1 MRNTFFFAIFAPKT
15 KKTIII
21 LFFLLAGLEIM
32 SAKLLRIV
40 SYNVENLFHP
50 AHDSVYLPA
59 EGRWMET
66 DDLEWTP
73 DGERRWTYSRY
84 HQKVHNIAKVLTIIG
99 QWDGVDMVG
108 LCEVE
113 NAEVVRQLCHTM
125 RYKAYDFVHYESP
138 DRRGIDVALIYKT
151 ERIDTLCT
159 RAIPVNLGAQSTR
172 DILYVSALVDKS
184 DTLHLLVCHLPSQ
197 RGGAA
202 ESEWKRRAAQEVLQH
217 TIDSIYATAPNAR
230 IIVMGDMNGERLRIT
245 GDGLRGVSYREPE
258 KGAQVRGTHKYQGM
272 WSCLDQFYTSP
283 ALDAISHARIYAGE
297 ILLEEDNKYMGFK
310 PKRTYI
316 GYRYQNGYSDHL
328 PVILDIEQDRREGK

>member
-32 SAKLLRIV
+32 SAKPLRIV

-138 DRRGIDVALIYKT
+138 DRRGIDVALIYKPSGST
-151 ERIDTLCT
+151 LSVPEPYRLIWVHRVPEISSTSRLWWTRATLCICLYAICLHNEAVLL
-159 RAIPVNLGAQSTR
+159 RANGRDEPHKRCCSIP
-172 DILYVSALVDKS
+172 
-184 DTLHLLVCHLPSQ
+184 
-197 RGGAA
+197 
-202 ESEWKRRAAQEVLQH
+202 
-217 TIDSIYATAPNAR
+217 
-230 IIVMGDMNGERLRIT
+230 
-245 GDGLRGVSYREPE
+245 
-258 KGAQVRGTHKYQGM
+258 
-272 WSCLDQFYTSP
+272 
-283 ALDAISHARIYAGE
+283 
-297 ILLEEDNKYMGFK
+297 
-310 PKRTYI
+310 
-316 GYRYQNGYSDHL
+316 
-328 PVILDIEQDRREGK
+328 